1 MSRHRSLDRR
11 HLVVASIAPGTNA
24 FELAVAC
31 EVFGLV
37 RPELGV
43 EWYDFVVANADR
55 EQVAMAGGM
64 VATPGGGP
72 EAFDRADTIVVPN
85 GPVYEPGCST
95 ALIDALQRAHDRG
108 ARLISYCSGAFAL
121 AEAGLLDGR
130 TATTH
135 WYYADAFRRRFPA
148 VDLRPDVLYV
158 DDGDI
163 LTSAGTSAAIDVSL
177 HVVRQDHG
185 AEVANLVARRMVVP
199 PHRDGGQA
207 QFIDTPVSASS
218 TSSRSLAPVLDWILD
233 HLHDPLTVEAMA
245 AEAMMSP
252 RTFARRF
259 LADVGETPL
268 QWLIRQRVHR
278 AQELLETTELGLDIV
293 ATECGFGS
301 AATLRVHFQ
310 RVASTS
316 PSAYRRTFRRVAS
329 PA

>member
-1 MSRHRSLDRR
+1 MTTP
-11 HLVVASIAPGTNA
+11 HLVVASLSPGTNA

-37 RPELGV
+37 RPEV
-43 EWYDFVVANADR
+43 EGRWYDFLVAGTST
-55 EQVAMAGGM
+55 QPVALAGGM
-64 VATPGGGP
+64 TVTPGAGID
-72 EAFDRADTIVVPN
+72 AFDRADTIVVPN
-85 GPVYEPGCST
+85 ATTVSRPACPPELG
-95 ALIDALQRAHDRG
+95 DALRRAHARG
-108 ARLISYCSGAFAL
+108 ARIISYCSGAFAL

-130 TATTH
+130 PATTH
-135 WYYADAFRRRFPA
+135 WCYAERLMRMWPT

-163 LTSAGTSAAIDVSL
+163 LTSAGTAAAIDVSL

-207 QFIDTPVSASS
+207 QFIARPVVEVPEAGHD
-218 TSSRSLAPVLDWILD
+218 LAPTLDWILAN
-233 HLHDPLTVEAMA
+233 LAEPLTVDDMA
-245 AEAMMSP
+245 RAALMSP

-268 QWLIRQRVHR
+268 QWLIRQRVHH
-278 AQELLETTELGLDIV
+278 AQELLETTDLGLDRI

-301 AATLRVHFQ
+301 AATLRQHFA
-310 RVASTS
+310 RVAATT
-316 PSAYRRTFRRVAS
+316 PSAYRRTFQQRVQ